1 MQCDP
6 IGVVPKKEAGKFHTI
21 LHLFYPPPPPGESVN
36 DYIPK
41 DQYSLQ
47 YTTIDKAI
55 LAIKRL
61 GRGAWLS
68 KLDVEAAFCIVPVHP
83 SQWHLLG
90 MKWEGKYYFDK
101 VLSMGG
107 RSSPSIF
114 YRIADA
120 LEWICLTN
128 YLIEV
133 LMHLLDDF
141 LTIEPPNA
149 HPIALE
155 LIKQIFTRLGVPL
168 APNKVFGPTQ
178 VLEFLGIIVDSDLME
193 GRLSEQKVHKLQEL
207 IFSMQPCRK
216 CTKQQLHSLIGS
228 LSLPLRLLCQGA
240 PFSPASSS

>member
-1 MQCDP
+1 M
-6 IGVVPKKEAGKFHTI
+6 
-21 LHLFYPPPPPGESVN
+21 
-36 DYIPK
+36 
-41 DQYSLQ
+41 
-47 YTTIDKAI
+47 
-55 LAIKRL
+55 
-61 GRGAWLS
+61 
-68 KLDVEAAFCIVPVHP
+68 EAAFRIVPVHP

-114 YRIADA
+114 DRIADA

-178 VLEFLGIIVDSDLME
+178 ILEFLGIILDSDLME
-193 GRLSEQKVHKLQEL
+193 ARLSEQKVHKLQEL
-207 IFSMQPCRK
+207 ISSMQPRRK
-216 CTKQQLHSLIGS
+216 CTKRQLLSLIGS
-228 LSLPLRLLCQGA
+228 LSFATKVIVPGRPFLSRLIKLSTTAHQLDHFVYLNQG
-240 PFSPASSS
+240 